1 MRTGGAE
8 QTDGGTGVEDDCV
21 HLRSGN
27 EARRGQE
34 GISESQT
41 GGMMNVVKE
50 GGDRMSPCQQQQR
63 AKRTFC
69 RGKG

>member
-1 MRTGGAE
+1 MWKRTIGGKTEGVVEAE
-8 QTDGGTGVEDDCV
+8 EKEFEKEVGTEEDCV
-21 HLRSGN
+21 HLHRGN

-50 GGDRMSPCQQQQR
+50 
-63 AKRTFC
+63 
-69 RGKG
+69 

>member
-8 QTDGGTGVEDDCV
+8 QTDGGTGVEDGCV
-21 HLRSGN
+21 HLHSGN

-50 GGDRMSPCQQQQR
+50 
-63 AKRTFC
+63 
-69 RGKG
+69 